1 MTRELKVSGARMDLL
16 VGEMVDAHDEM
27 TRIFE
32 ALTTALDK
40 LSAEWSGT
48 AQRAYVRAQTDWN
61 GNMAELHAELDRARR
76 NTTLSNEA
84 FASAEKLVRRMW
96 SES

>member
-1 MTRELKVSGARMDLL
+1 MTKELRVSGARIDLL

-32 ALTTALDK
+32 ALTTGLDK
-40 LSAEWSGT
+40 LSGEWSGS
-48 AQRAYVRAQTDWN
+48 AQRAYVRAQSDWN
-61 GNMAELHAELDRARR
+61 RNMGELHIELDRARR
-76 NTTLSNEA
+76 NTSLSNEA